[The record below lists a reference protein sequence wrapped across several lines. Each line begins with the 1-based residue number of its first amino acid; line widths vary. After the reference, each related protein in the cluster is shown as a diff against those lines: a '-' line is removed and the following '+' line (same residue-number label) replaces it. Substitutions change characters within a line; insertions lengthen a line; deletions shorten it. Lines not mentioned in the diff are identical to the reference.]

1 MKSVKREVSSNLETN
16 RNQVNRL
23 PPTNLLAL
31 TARGFQ
37 SGSNPKHPRAYS
49 EHPWDLNLRLSSPTD
64 QSLSSEDPSV
74 RHQKPIVSLYA
85 PSRVLNGRDWA
96 NYRAPC
102 CGILSFAMSAVLGM
116 RRLQGP
122 WSACKNFVARGI
134 SRSFCRLPANTRL
147 FAKTSRGA
155 KDATRVEEADGGSL
169 ESENSSDA
177 SADSMDLNS
186 MDCFSFHDTI
196 LHPGN
201 TLDTSMM
208 IVNHRHVVRISS
220 KVQRSPAKRSG
231 LSSSGKACSSSLQF
245 KSIVTTCQPRIF
257 STQ

>member
-1 MKSVKREVSSNLETN
+1 MQCIQVLILGAIKFHEQQQNESWSSNPLTAMAPCKIEICKREVSSNLETN

-85 PSRVLNGRDWA
+85 PSHVLNGRDCSGNA

-116 RRLQGP
+116 RRLQGT

-134 SRSFCRLPANTRL
+134 SR
-147 FAKTSRGA
+147 
-155 KDATRVEEADGGSL
+155 
-169 ESENSSDA
+169 
-177 SADSMDLNS
+177 
-186 MDCFSFHDTI
+186 
-196 LHPGN
+196 
-201 TLDTSMM
+201 
-208 IVNHRHVVRISS
+208 
-220 KVQRSPAKRSG
+220 
-231 LSSSGKACSSSLQF
+231 
-245 KSIVTTCQPRIF
+245 
-257 STQ
+257 